1 MADGDAPPFRFRT
14 PIHVRWSDCDPF
26 GHVNNAVYLTYLEQ
40 ARFAYWHEVLPDV
53 PFPGLILARI
63 EIDYRAQ
70 AFPDEHLEL
79 FTGIVAMGTTSFTV
93 DYEIRKMDGTVVARA
108 RSVQVF
114 FDYATSRPVPIASD
128 FRERV
133 HAYEGTSDL
142 TSAPGTARRP
152 PPPDR
157 G

>member
-1 MADGDAPPFRFRT
+1 MSEATRFRFRT

-40 ARFAYWHEVLPDV
+40 ARFAYWNEVLPDI
-53 PFPGLILARI
+53 PFPGMILARI

-70 AFPDEHLEL
+70 AFPDEHLDL
-79 FTGIVAMGTTSFTV
+79 HAAIVEMRTTSFV
-93 DYEIRKMDGTVVARA
+93 VEYELRKADGTVVVRA

-114 FDYATSRPVPIASD
+114 FDYETNRPIPIEPR

-133 HAYEGTSDL
+133 TTYEGQVGPAS
-142 TSAPGTARRP
+142 
-152 PPPDR
+152 
-157 G
+157 

>member
-1 MADGDAPPFRFRT
+1 MPEGTRFRFRM

-40 ARFAYWHEVLPDV
+40 ARFAYWHEVLADV
-53 PFPGLILARI
+53 EFPGMILARI

-70 AFPDEHLEL
+70 AFPDEHLDL
-79 FTGIVAMGTTSFTV
+79 GAAIVEMGTTSFKV
-93 DYEIRKMDGTVVARA
+93 DYEIVKADGTVVARA

-114 FDYATSRPVPIASD
+114 FDYKAHRPMAIDPR

-133 HAYEGTSDL
+133 TAYE
-142 TSAPGTARRP
+142 RRA
-152 PPPDR
+152 
-157 G
+157 